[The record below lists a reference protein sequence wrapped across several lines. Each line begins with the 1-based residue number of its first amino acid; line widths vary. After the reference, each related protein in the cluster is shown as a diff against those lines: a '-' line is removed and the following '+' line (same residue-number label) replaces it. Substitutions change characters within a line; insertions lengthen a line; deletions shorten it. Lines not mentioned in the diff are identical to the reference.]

1 MAGGLLAMTPQLMS
15 AAEPQDVET
24 IDAENH
30 EIGYGIIN
38 PGVAM
43 STVSGDHFY
52 TRSSDD
58 LSTDIGGDLPGL

>member
-1 MAGGLLAMTPQLMS
+1 MKNNMRKIIKQIVLPVVAGGLLAMTPQLMS

-43 STVSGDHFY
+43 STVSGDHF
-52 TRSSDD
+52 
-58 LSTDIGGDLPGL
+58 